1 MRKLAIL
8 IALFVLVSI
17 AISGCLSSSKPST
30 DLQEPRENSEGGL
43 SMTVT
48 YLPDITDAS
57 AFEINVMT
65 HSNYNDDFEN
75 SSYLRDSSGK
85 IYKPISYEG
94 STGHHASGVLK
105 FQKIESNSFELV
117 FQDVGS
123 VKERVFK
130 W

>member
-1 MRKLAIL
+1 MRKSAIL
-8 IALFVLVSI
+8 IALFVLFSI

-30 DLQEPRENSEGGL
+30 DLLEPRENSEGGL
-43 SMTVT
+43 SMTIT

-75 SSYLRDSSGK
+75 SSYLQDSSGK

-105 FQKIESNSFELV
+105 FQKIESKSFELV